1 MTGHAVN
8 RLTDRQKDCLR
19 LVAHGYTSKEIGRQL
34 DLSPSTVDNHILAA
48 TQLLGAMSRAEAGRI
63 LASAEIRQKMPS
75 QPTALAE
82 PAISGFSP
90 STAEGPALSIMG
102 HKLWSLPPVGGFK
115 NELDSTER
123 TIRIIQVA
131 ATGFG
136 TVIGLAVL
144 IAGAFTLLG

>member
-1 MTGHAVN
+1 MSGHAVN

-34 DLSPSTVDNHILAA
+34 ELSPSTVDNHILAA

-75 QPTALAE
+75 QSAALAE
-82 PAISGFSP
+82 PVISGFS
-90 STAEGPALSIMG
+90 SSIAEAPALSAIG
-102 HKLWSLPPVGGFK
+102 RRLWTLPPVGGLR
-115 NELDSTER
+115 NDLDSTER